1 MVFALA
7 SILLMTAD
15 HRAHHLEALRGALS
29 VAVYPIQYVVDLPV
43 ALERWA
49 SETLT
54 SRRKLLEENAALRT
68 RQFVLNTELQRM
80 AALEAENLRLRAL
93 HESSTQIDGRI
104 LIAEIMAVDLD
115 PYKHRVV
122 IDKGADDGV
131 CAGQPLLDADGVM
144 GQTTHVGPLSATA
157 MLITDVS
164 QAIPVQINRNGLRAI
179 AVGTGAMDRLQLLHL
194 PNNADIRVGDLL
206 VTSGL
211 GGRFPPGYPVARV
224 SAVRH
229 DPGRPFA
236 TVTAIPTAHLDRSR
250 EVMLV
255 WPKGHACGANSAT
268 RPVVPAARARP

>member
-7 SILLMTAD
+7 SVLLMTAD
-15 HRAHHLEALRGALS
+15 HRTHHLEALRGALS
-29 VAVYPIQYVVDLPV
+29 VAVYPLQYVVDLPV
-43 ALERWA
+43 ALGRWT
-49 SETLT
+49 SETMT
-54 SRRKLLEENAALRT
+54 SRHKLLEENAALRT
-68 RQFVLNTELQRM
+68 RQFVLKTELQKM

-104 LIAEIMAVDLD
+104 LIAEIMAVDMD

-122 IDKGADDGV
+122 IDKGDDDGV
-131 CAGQPLLDADGVM
+131 CTGQPLLDADGVM
-144 GQTTHVGPLSATA
+144 GQITHVGPLSATA

-164 QAIPVQINRNGLRAI
+164 QATPVQINRNGLRAI
-179 AVGTGAMDRLQLLHL
+179 AVGTGAMDRLQLPHL

-224 SAVRH
+224 SVVRH

-255 WPKGHACGANSAT
+255 WPKGHACGADSAA
-268 RPVVPAARARP
+268 RPVPAARGRP